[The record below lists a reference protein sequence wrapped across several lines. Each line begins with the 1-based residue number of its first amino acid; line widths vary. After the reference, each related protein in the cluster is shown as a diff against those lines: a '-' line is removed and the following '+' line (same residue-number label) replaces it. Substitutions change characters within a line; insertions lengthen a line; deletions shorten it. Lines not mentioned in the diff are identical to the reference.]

1 MRLPALSPHCV
12 VEVDQPCSEL
22 LFSGYFRSLSICS
35 IIIIYEIVHV
45 QVGQCGNQ
53 IGAKV
58 SYLTLDTS

>member
-1 MRLPALSPHCV
+1 MRLLVLRPHRV

-35 IIIIYEIVHV
+35 IIMREIVHV